1 MLWLKWL
8 VFVFPVLRNVG
19 GTCSQLFS
27 LATGQYGMRP
37 VSPVWWWKVCPSVLV
52 QPLASPVAVFGPKHP
67 VTAIHLATPPPGYL
81 YFLLQTFPNAVAVEF
96 LFDRHEWLTVPL
108 FLYLERCDGVR
119 LSVRGDEPQLSGVW
133 GQAAAA
139 QQLGFLGKQT
149 RHQSCTRGYQR
160 HTRSEGQGLFTYP
173 FIISLLLLQLKCL
186 NKKFFDIS

>member
-1 MLWLKWL
+1 MPPW
-8 VFVFPVLRNVG
+8 
-19 GTCSQLFS
+19 
-27 LATGQYGMRP
+27 
-37 VSPVWWWKVCPSVLV
+37 
-52 QPLASPVAVFGPKHP
+52 ASPGAVFGPKHP

-96 LFDRHEWLTVPL
+96 LFDRNDCSCTCRDVSLG
-108 FLYLERCDGVR
+108 RVR

>member
-1 MLWLKWL
+1 MSWCSPGPRQGQCLDPSIQSPPYTSPHHLHSIYTFFSRL
-8 VFVFPVLRNVG
+8 FP
-19 GTCSQLFS
+19 TQLQLS
-27 LATGQYGMRP
+27 SCLIEMT
-37 VSPVWWWKVCPSVLV
+37 
-52 QPLASPVAVFGPKHP
+52 
-67 VTAIHLATPPPGYL
+67 VTAPR
-81 YFLLQTFPNAVAVEF
+81 V
-96 LFDRHEWLTVPL
+96 
-108 FLYLERCDGVR
+108 ERCDGVS

-149 RHQSCTRGYQR
+149 RHQSWTTGYQR